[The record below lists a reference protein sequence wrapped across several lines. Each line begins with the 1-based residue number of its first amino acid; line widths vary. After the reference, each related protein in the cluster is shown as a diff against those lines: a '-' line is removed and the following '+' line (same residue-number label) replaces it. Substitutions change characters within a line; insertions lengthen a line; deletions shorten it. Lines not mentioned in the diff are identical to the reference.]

1 MKKLLLLFSFLLI
14 LCGCESVSSSL
25 KEVHEK
31 EIVTDTAISE
41 TKAEAKTSTDEA
53 TDLVSKAKQT
63 GDKELV
69 DATLKHVETT
79 KRVEAKL
86 EEVSKAHDEE
96 KEALAKADTKV
107 AALETHDEAMTKKA
121 HSASWKLFI
130 AYTIAFIC
138 AGLLVWAIIELFK
151 VRILHL

>member
-31 EIVTDTAISE
+31 ELATDKTIM
-41 TKAEAKTSTDEA
+41 EAKDAAKSSTDEA

-86 EEVSKAHDEE
+86 EEVSKAHEAE
-96 KEALAKADTKV
+96 KSALVVADTKV
-107 AALETHDEAMTKKA
+107 ATLEAHDAKMTKKA
-121 HSASWKLFI
+121 ESALWKI
-130 AYTIAFIC
+130 IVAYAVAAIC
-138 AGLLVWAIIELFK
+138 LALLLWKGIRWIK
-151 VRILHL
+151 SKIL